1 MFEAGSL
8 SNLSKQDQYAELH
21 RQMTAL
27 LAGEDNPIA
36 NAGNFSALV
45 MASLSGLNWCGFYFF
60 DGTELVLGPF
70 QGKPACLRIPLN
82 RGVCGAAASSR
93 QTQLVP
99 NVHDFPGHIA
109 CDAASQSEIVVPLV
123 RDGALIGV
131 WDVDSPMLNRFDMDD
146 QRGME
151 ALCQVYLSSLD
162 HLALPLYRSNG

>member
-1 MFEAGSL
+1 MFEAHSL
-8 SNLSKQDQYAELH
+8 ASLSKQDQYAELH

-27 LAGEDNPIA
+27 LAGEANPIA

-60 DGTELVLGPF
+60 NGTELVLGPF

-151 ALCQVYLSSLD
+151 ALCQVYLRSLD
-162 HLALPLYRSNG
+162 GLALPLYRSDG

>member
-1 MFEAGSL
+1 MFKTSSL
-8 SNLSKQDQYAELH
+8 ADLPKPEQYAELQ
-21 RQMTAL
+21 RQMTGL
-27 LAGEDNPIA
+27 LAGESNAIA

-45 MASLSGLNWCGFYFF
+45 MASISGLNWCGFYFF

-70 QGKPACLRIPLN
+70 QGKPACLRIPLH

-93 QTQLVP
+93 LTQLVP
-99 NVHDFPGHIA
+99 DVHAFPGHIA

-131 WDVDSPMLNRFDMDD
+131 WDVDSPHLNRFDTDD

-151 ALCQVYLSSLD
+151 ALCQIYLNSLEGVS
-162 HLALPLYRSNG
+162 LPIYR